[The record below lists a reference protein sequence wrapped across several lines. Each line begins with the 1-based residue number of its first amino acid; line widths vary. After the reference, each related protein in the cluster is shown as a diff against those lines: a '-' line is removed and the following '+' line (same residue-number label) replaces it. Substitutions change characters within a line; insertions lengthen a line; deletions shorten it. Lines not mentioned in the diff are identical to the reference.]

1 VYVQLGIMY
10 FKRGRYPLA
19 DVELKRAIEL
29 DTENGAAYFYRG
41 ESLNHLQ
48 RVDEAI
54 EMLGKAVKLQPG
66 NGRAYYTMGLL
77 YDRKNLRDEAQL
89 MFRKARE
96 VAAT

>member
-1 VYVQLGIMY
+1 
-10 FKRGRYPLA
+10 
-19 DVELKRAIEL
+19 LKRAIEL
-29 DTENGAAYFYRG
+29 DADNGTAYFYRG

-54 EMLGKAVKLQPG
+54 EMLAHAVRLQPG

-77 YDRKNLRDEAQL
+77 YDRKNLREEAQQ